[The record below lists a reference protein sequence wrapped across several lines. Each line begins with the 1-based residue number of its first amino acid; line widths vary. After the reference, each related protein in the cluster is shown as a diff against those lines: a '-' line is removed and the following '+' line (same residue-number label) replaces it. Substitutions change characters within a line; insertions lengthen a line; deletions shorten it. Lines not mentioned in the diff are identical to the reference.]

1 MWQPGKPSTNENE
14 YFAKR
19 DAEWLREQRAL
30 LNQERELRKQTEH
43 HLQCPRCHGEMKERA
58 HHHLRIDVCSICHG
72 VWLDAGELEMVLHL
86 PRAELLH
93 VVNELEAGRQ
103 P

>member
-1 MWQPGKPSTNENE
+1 MWQNGKPSQNENE
-14 YFAKR
+14 YFARK

-30 LNQERELRKQTEH
+30 LNKARELRQSDANPLT
-43 HLQCPRCHGEMKERA
+43 CPRCHGEMNERT
-58 HHHLRIDVCSICHG
+58 HHHLRIDVCSVCHG

-93 VVNELEAGRQ
+93 VVSELEAGRQ
-103 P
+103 V

>member
-1 MWQPGKPSTNENE
+1 MWQPGKPSQNENE

-19 DAEWLREQRAL
+19 DAEWLKEQRAL
-30 LNQERELRKQTEH
+30 LNQERELRNTAAKPLE
-43 HLQCPRCHGEMKERA
+43 CPRCHGEMKERA
-58 HHHLRIDVCSICHG
+58 HHHLRIDVCTTCHG

-93 VVNELEAGRQ
+93 VVNDLEADRRG
-103 P
+103 